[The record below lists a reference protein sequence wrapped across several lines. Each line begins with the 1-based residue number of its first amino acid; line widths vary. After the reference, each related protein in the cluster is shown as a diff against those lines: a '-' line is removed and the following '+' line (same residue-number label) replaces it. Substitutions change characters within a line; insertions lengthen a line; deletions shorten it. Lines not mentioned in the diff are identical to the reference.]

1 MITFPSRERATRSDS
16 MPTDTNTS
24 SSQPQQSNPPKR
36 SKSKSRTRSEKNQD
50 DPSLVSRKRANSE
63 SATPKR
69 SHSKK
74 DKINA
79 VSKASLAML
88 DPRHAMGMDSEY
100 GQESYFSYGDSEE
113 DPKER
118 EEYDGIW
125 GEEKSMGGGGEINN
139 NQAGRGRKNAAAT
152 LPKWSDQKIDPAWQM
167 SPTPTLEAFAAGNNF
182 DADAP
187 SSLDQIISSTFVEP
201 EVEEEDLPAFDS
213 KSNFVSVFED
223 DQEPTASSSAPTL
236 HRQGTL
242 SRVMLRS
249 GSDQS
254 DGGFKNRNKNH
265 KDGSQSISFIDTN
278 VGKKKSRKSSSPNT
292 VNQGLPP
299 LPSSSSSSISR
310 FFSWKR
316 ANKDKNAPA
325 PLVLN
330 ILGAPSEFMEYP
342 YNGPSSAPPNVT
354 TFEDAARFRKQG
366 SSAPANITTFK
377 EAAARD
383 GNSMFSHS
391 STVAPTLDAQP
402 QWAPLDLDRNFDAY
416 SSPSSSSSIDKSQ
429 AGHSQAMGFSLSAQG
444 SRRPQEQ
451 EKRISTLGRKH
462 SLPTMREQERA
473 SRQSVWMPPP
483 QLPSSTSKASFE
495 SSSSKGRYYAEKE
508 LHSSPSLSSVALPV
522 LPAIPICTNSPTL
535 FATRELF
542 LPSLLFP

>member
-292 VNQGLPP
+292 
-299 LPSSSSSSISR
+299 
-310 FFSWKR
+310 
-316 ANKDKNAPA
+316 
-325 PLVLN
+325 
-330 ILGAPSEFMEYP
+330 
-342 YNGPSSAPPNVT
+342 
-354 TFEDAARFRKQG
+354 
-366 SSAPANITTFK
+366 ANITTFK